1 MTLHF
6 PRHRVEV
13 VLLSA
18 WPPPPPHL
26 FLFFSLSI
34 VPPFPFSPQGKNK
47 SEHGTGILNIRS
59 TVMTSLEIQPAS
71 QINFNKIE
79 NYSTYITEKYLPK
92 NTAQISTLLKNYSL
106 TTEKR
111 YVFRK
116 NYPSTTS
123 LTFILKKNSL
133 SKLENIAIHLLI
145 TKITTSSI
153 VIGLKDSYCPLI
165 HLLSSYRTVK

>member
-1 MTLHF
+1 MPMVVFHL
-6 PRHRVEV
+6 EV
-13 VLLSA
+13 KLATFLFTSNCKCLICDPPLSQA
-18 WPPPPPHL
+18 SCRSGSPFRFAAPPPPHL

-111 YVFRK
+111 YVSVK
-116 NYPSTTS
+116 IIPQP
-123 LTFILKKNSL
+123 
-133 SKLENIAIHLLI
+133 LL
-145 TKITTSSI
+145 
-153 VIGLKDSYCPLI
+153 
-165 HLLSSYRTVK
+165 